1 MCVVVAT
8 ENPQC
13 HGVNTSALN
22 LEMYCFCN
30 VSTTFGSGL
39 MELLQKG
46 LSAVLSPKE
55 HQRPD
60 SGLVSFPG
68 LPSLQFGMAQ
78 SLHTTSIVSFP
89 GSPH

>member
-1 MCVVVAT
+1 
-8 ENPQC
+8 
-13 HGVNTSALN
+13 
-22 LEMYCFCN
+22 
-30 VSTTFGSGL
+30 

-46 LSAVLSPKE
+46 LSAVLLSPKE

-60 SGLVSFPG
+60 SGLASFPG

-78 SLHTTSIVSFP
+78 SLHSDSIVSFP